1 MKLKWEDSLAIAITL
16 DDAHPDVDPRQVDLK
31 QLHRWVRALRE
42 FDDNPEPG
50 NEVLLEA
57 IKQSWIEER
66 E

>member
-16 DDAHPDVDPRQVDLK
+16 DDAHPSIDPRQVDLK

-42 FDDNPEPG
+42 FDDTPEPAD
-50 NEVLLEA
+50 EELLEA